1 MAVGIAWRLLQ
12 VKVFPLIYAA
22 LTNTTS
28 AADEAAAA
36 LNLVPKT
43 EMELQYEQAVPEP
56 VVDGYMVLVYQVLCN
71 VRRYSMPL
79 QHDGFMQHVVL
90 LFLTAY
96 VLKYC
101 DDVVLMVLYCL
112 PQVRTWA
119 LSCTVHCSNTMP
131 DGQAVCVSV
140 GLRRPLLPR
149 PPRRPSPYSHLQHLR
164 TSIQSPLTL
173 DTASPP
179 GIPGTAVLQP

>member
-1 MAVGIAWRLLQ
+1 MREREREITVSWPSLDPLPLSLDPLPLSLDTLPPSLDPPPTSFYLL
-12 VKVFPLIYAA
+12 FLP
-22 LTNTTS
+22 
-28 AADEAAAA
+28 A

-43 EMELQYEQAVPEP
+43 EMELQYELTPPEP

-131 DGQAVCVSV
+131 DG
-140 GLRRPLLPR
+140 
-149 PPRRPSPYSHLQHLR
+149 
-164 TSIQSPLTL
+164 
-173 DTASPP
+173 
-179 GIPGTAVLQP
+179 